1 MSSSSGYPPS
11 QGSFSS
17 EQSRYPPHS
26 VQYTLTG
33 SRHQQEFAVQDYR
46 THMQDPQGRR
56 RLSLLSEFHPG
67 IERPPERRHGYEP
80 QFHSISAQPE
90 HEALEAKRPRMELV
104 PEPHISRTPPTSG
117 GLGPPMTHSGQDS
130 LRATVEVKKEASV
143 FNTCCVY
150 DNSPS
155 KLSKEELIQS
165 MDRVDREIAKVEQQ
179 ISKLKKNVA
188 NVNVFYNQR
197 KFSCTHV
204 HSSILI

>member
-90 HEALEAKRPRMELV
+90 HEALEAKRPRMDLV

-130 LRATVEVKKEASV
+130 LRATVEVKKVGSKCLYNDAFSLSGV
-143 FNTCCVY
+143 S

-179 ISKLKKNVA
+179 ISKLKKKQSNA
-188 NVNVFYNQR
+188 FAGP
-197 KFSCTHV
+197 
-204 HSSILI
+204 LWM